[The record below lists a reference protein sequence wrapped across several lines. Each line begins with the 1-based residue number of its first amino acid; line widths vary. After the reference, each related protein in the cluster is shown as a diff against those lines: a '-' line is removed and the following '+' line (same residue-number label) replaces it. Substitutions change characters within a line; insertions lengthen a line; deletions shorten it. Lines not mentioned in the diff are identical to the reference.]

1 MKKIF
6 LIFFIFTS
14 QALATQ
20 NKQEFNCLLSSL
32 NGEVR
37 GQTYPEKIAHLS
49 FFVGSARR
57 YKRTFCQEWNFIN
70 NNIPR
75 WASNNTQVK
84 NKIKKEIKEVPDIFF
99 INEIIVKEFLKN
111 PDDSYQMILVSRMNY
126 AYSVKDMM
134 KANSYIR
141 NHLGAYEI
149 VANTIYFKTTYNKT
163 ENYKL
168 IMEELKND

>member
-20 NKQEFNCLLSSL
+20 NKKEFDCLLASL

-49 FFVGSARR
+49 FFVGSAKK
-57 YKRTFCQEWNFIN
+57 YGRTFCEEWNFKN
-70 NNIPR
+70 KGVNRWSSNNIK
-75 WASNNTQVK
+75 VK
-84 NKIKKEIKEVPDIFF
+84 NKILKEKSEVPDIFF
-99 INEIIVKEFLKN
+99 INEIIVKDFLNN
-111 PDDSYQMILVSRMNY
+111 PPKDYQNLFISKMSF
-126 AYSVKDMM
+126 AYSIYDMM

-141 NHLGAYEI
+141 NHLGVYEI

-168 IMEELKND
+168 IMKELKK